1 MIIENPYC
9 RKILMEVNRYRYQQ
23 DKINNLDCL
32 EKFET

>member
-23 DKINNLDCL
+23 DKNNLDCL